1 MAQVE
6 SPRQATAGSA
16 EQAAGKLGGLLS
28 LAFLLSLMTVMA
40 AFGWI
45 ALREGTHRFLLP
57 FVNGN
62 ATRQIADAIASVRAH
77 PSLEGIRQVSEEI
90 WMMSLPTSVTR
101 FSHSRLMEQGIYY
114 TTMPRVNQVLI
125 AIHVLFSAFCVT
137 FGSLQFWPSFRK
149 RFMRAHRLIG
159 AIYVATVPIS
169 TVSAL
174 AYLALTP
181 PHHLYA
187 HLIGWIALWIFGV
200 LTLIAIAM
208 AVRALKARRIF
219 EHQAWMALSFGCL
232 LVAPLLRID
241 WVLLA
246 PLFPHIDQE
255 TLNLVTMGVMLP
267 QAQLITYALIV
278 VNRQYARPMK
288 QRTPAPLASRAGA
301 WFLRSQ
307 PGLLASTA
315 VWGAVNV
322 WAYGLGHGTAGL
334 DAAAR
339 MLPADLLTREQAAL
353 HAYPG
358 IAWLMALS
366 LTAAF
371 PAAVLSLG
379 ARLRAASTSVAARLD
394 ATAACL
400 GLAAGAASVFLGW
413 HIGIAPDNHLFSGG
427 TMYTV
432 NGLVIAGFSLMLAAT
447 ARRRQHAIAK
457 ESLVFLLCMLPFPA
471 LYFAT
476 LEAVGRIRLPAAYLA
491 AGQGFVIPVG
501 FSSSLLF
508 LAAFHV
514 IFGQATREHN

>member
-1 MAQVE
+1 M
-6 SPRQATAGSA
+6 
-16 EQAAGKLGGLLS
+16 
-28 LAFLLSLMTVMA
+28 
-40 AFGWI
+40 
-45 ALREGTHRFLLP
+45 
-57 FVNGN
+57 
-62 ATRQIADAIASVRAH
+62 
-77 PSLEGIRQVSEEI
+77 
-90 WMMSLPTSVTR
+90 
-101 FSHSRLMEQGIYY
+101 
-114 TTMPRVNQVLI
+114 
-125 AIHVLFSAFCVT
+125 
-137 FGSLQFWPSFRK
+137 
-149 RFMRAHRLIG
+149 
-159 AIYVATVPIS
+159 
-169 TVSAL
+169 
-174 AYLALTP
+174 
-181 PHHLYA
+181 
-187 HLIGWIALWIFGV
+187 
-200 LTLIAIAM
+200 
-208 AVRALKARRIF
+208 
-219 EHQAWMALSFGCL
+219 
-232 LVAPLLRID
+232 
-241 WVLLA
+241 
-246 PLFPHIDQE
+246 
-255 TLNLVTMGVMLP
+255 
-267 QAQLITYALIV
+267 
-278 VNRQYARPMK
+278 
-288 QRTPAPLASRAGA
+288 
-301 WFLRSQ
+301 
-307 PGLLASTA
+307 
-315 VWGAVNV
+315 

-379 ARLRAASTSVAARLD
+379 ARLRAASASVAARLD